1 MTLDGCPCL
10 HARYIHWHNAP
21 LPQQS
26 FERPPRIPDHQNQ
39 ASIHA
44 SMHCTKTAV
53 ERRCPG
59 AVKRLHPQQAPRKST
74 PHPPTLADGLVAAMR
89 ALQPGDVCNDQCN
102 TWLPSHHTRTD
113 APSDLRH
120 KPDPASDGNAVDLE
134 LLAMHHRRTAVLA
147 VHGYCGPLAS
157 GLPGRTA
164 CCVSPR
170 CGRASQCTPR
180 GLMRTWDVPGMPIMA
195 VYRPC
200 VSYGGAAT
208 DDR

>member
-1 MTLDGCPCL
+1 MSLDGCPCL
-10 HARYIHWHNAP
+10 HARCIHWHAAP
-21 LPQQS
+21 LPQQP
-26 FERPPRIPDHQNQ
+26 FERSPRIPDHQNQ

-74 PHPPTLADGLVAAMR
+74 PHPPTLADGLVAALR

-120 KPDPASDGNAVDLE
+120 KPDPASDGNAV
-134 LLAMHHRRTAVLA
+134 
-147 VHGYCGPLAS
+147 
-157 GLPGRTA
+157 GRTA
-164 CCVSPR
+164 RCVSPR